1 MGEGSLQHDI
11 PDLIETPDEQP
22 EEEIQKSK

>member
-1 MGEGSLQHDI
+1 MGQGSLQHEI
-11 PDLIETPDEQP
+11 PDLMEAPDEQP